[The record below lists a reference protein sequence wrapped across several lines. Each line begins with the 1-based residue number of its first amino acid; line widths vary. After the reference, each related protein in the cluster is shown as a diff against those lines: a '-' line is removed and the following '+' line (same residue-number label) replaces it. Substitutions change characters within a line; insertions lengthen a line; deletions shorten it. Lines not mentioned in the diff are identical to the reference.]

1 MAEEDTRWFY
11 FSCTLFRYDFILY
24 IAIFEYSNII
34 STKNKIFAEEIE
46 RDAMKVNPLSFSAE
60 AEILKAIAHPA
71 RLCIVRGLWLN
82 GGCNVSHMQACPD
95 APQPTISQHLAKL
108 RSAGIIEGERTG
120 TEIIYHLK
128 DARVKAVL
136 SALFPKE
143 EEA

>member
-1 MAEEDTRWFY
+1 
-11 FSCTLFRYDFILY
+11 
-24 IAIFEYSNII
+24 
-34 STKNKIFAEEIE
+34 
-46 RDAMKVNPLSFSAE
+46 
-60 AEILKAIAHPA
+60 
-71 RLCIVRGLWLN
+71 
-82 GGCNVSHMQACPD
+82 MQACPD